1 MRWEYVEM
9 GDEVWCVI
17 VGYVM
22 ECGCVGGF
30 YLLVCIPSV
39 HCFHF

>member
-1 MRWEYVEM
+1 MMRWVM
-9 GDEVWCVI
+9 RWCD
-17 VGYVM
+17 VM
-22 ECGCVGGF
+22 DCGCVGGF